1 MMLNHLLGLQT
12 KKNNSL
18 HYSTNHSGTLL
29 KQGATKLLKLINKY
43 LLMTTFEYG
52 DNYSI
57 QNDHKNTIRSALAP
71 LPHTR

>member
-1 MMLNHLLGLQT
+1 MVRSVVSRVLFWTDRQ
-12 KKNNSL
+12 
-18 HYSTNHSGTLL
+18 
-29 KQGATKLLKLINKY
+29 QGATKLLKLINKY